1 MEKSFSIGFFLL
13 NFAMSEGHKTFR
25 KALFDR
31 LIQRPDKS
39 PNGRGN
45 PIVTQSVAKSLENV
59 YVDEHEI
66 LHFTPFRSG

>member
-1 MEKSFSIGFFLL
+1 MEKSSSIGFFLL

-25 KALFDR
+25 KVLFDR
-31 LIQRPDKS
+31 LIQLLNNPRTE
-39 PNGRGN
+39 GET
-45 PIVTQSVAKSLENV
+45 PIVTQSVAKRLENV